1 MPNIFRLTIFV
12 PTAFQTA
19 VALAEYDAET
29 DEEGKILL
37 KDTHLSSIVDM
48 SRDFQKYLDRTH
60 HGADENKRASMK
72 GIRHDDSRQ
81 SY

>member
-1 MPNIFRLTIFV
+1 MFSL
-12 PTAFQTA
+12 TAFQTA

-48 SRDFQKYLDRTH
+48 SRDFKKYLDKM
-60 HGADENKRASMK
+60 HGADEDKRASIEH
-72 GIRHDDSRQ
+72 IRHDDRR
-81 SY
+81 